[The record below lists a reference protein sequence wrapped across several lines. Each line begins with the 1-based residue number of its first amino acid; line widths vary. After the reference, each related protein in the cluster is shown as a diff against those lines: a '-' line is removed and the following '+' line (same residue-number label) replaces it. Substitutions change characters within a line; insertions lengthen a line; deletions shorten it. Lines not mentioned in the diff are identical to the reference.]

1 MTVKKRIIL
10 LIGLAIGLL
19 AITFGIIKPVSRI
32 DGNTIVIS
40 NDILKVFYF
49 NNRDPENPYNL
60 DFDTLSIKQLQLL
73 KKDYIQRE
81 VLKREAKKL
90 GLDKIDSIIS
100 ARLAQLGKE
109 ALVGESIDTS
119 IDESKIVNF
128 YEENKDKYLEPET
141 ITFIHLFFR
150 EEKLASEYLL
160 RISEEKDPTKIDELI
175 MNGGTV
181 FPYQKNYSNKS
192 RSFILG
198 HFGSEGTKNI
208 FSLNI
213 DNEKWQGPIQSSLGF
228 HLVKVFKRKDERL
241 LNYNEVVSVVRKDYF
256 DKLKKIESKNIID
269 KKILEYKII
278 DKLE

>member
-1 MTVKKRIIL
+1 MTIKKRIIL
-10 LIGLAIGLL
+10 LVGLAIGLL

-32 DGNTIVIS
+32 DDNTIVIS

-109 ALVGESIDTS
+109 ALVGESIDSS
-119 IDESKIVNF
+119 IGESKIINF
-128 YEENKDKYLEPET
+128 YEENKDKYIEPET
-141 ITFIHLFFR
+141 ITFMHLFFR
-150 EEKLASEYLL
+150 EEELASEYLL
-160 RISEEKDPTKIDELI
+160 RISEEKDPTKIDKLI

-181 FPYQKNYSNKS
+181 FPYQKNYSNKA

-208 FSLNI
+208 FSLII

-241 LNYNEVVSVVRKDYF
+241 LNYNEVVSLVRKDYF

>member
-1 MTVKKRIIL
+1 MTIKKRIIL
-10 LIGLAIGLL
+10 LVGLAIGLL
-19 AITFGIIKPVSRI
+19 ATTFGIIKPVSRI
-32 DGNTIVIS
+32 DDNTIVIS
-40 NDILKVFYF
+40 NDILRVFYF

-109 ALVGESIDTS
+109 ALVGESIDSS
-119 IDESKIVNF
+119 IGESKIINF
-128 YEENKDKYLEPET
+128 YEENKDKYIEPET
-141 ITFIHLFFR
+141 ITFMHLFFR
-150 EEKLASEYLL
+150 EEELASEYLL
-160 RISEEKDPTKIDELI
+160 RISEEKDPTKIDKLI

-181 FPYQKNYSNKS
+181 FPYQKNYSNKA

-208 FSLNI
+208 FSLII

-241 LNYNEVVSVVRKDYF
+241 LNYNEVVSLVRKDYF

-269 KKILEYKII
+269 KKILEYNII

>member
-1 MTVKKRIIL
+1 MTLKKRIIL
-10 LIGLAIGLL
+10 LVGLAIGLL
-19 AITFGIIKPVSRI
+19 AIVFGITKSESRI
-32 DGNTIVIS
+32 DDNAIIIS

-60 DFDTLSIKQLQLL
+60 DFDTLSNKQLQQL

-100 ARLAQLGKE
+100 ARLSQLGKE
-109 ALVGESIDTS
+109 ALVGESIDTNVG
-119 IDESKIVNF
+119 ESKIISF

-141 ITFIHLFFR
+141 ITFMHLFFR
-150 EEKLASEYLL
+150 EEELASKYLL

-181 FPYQKNYSNKS
+181 FPYQKNYSNKA

-241 LNYNEVVSVVRKDYF
+241 LNYNEVVSIVRKDYF

>member
-109 ALVGESIDTS
+109 ALVGESIDSS
-119 IDESKIVNF
+119 IGESKIINF
-128 YEENKDKYLEPET
+128 YEENKDKYIEPET
-141 ITFIHLFFR
+141 ITFVHLFFR
-150 EEKLASEYLL
+150 EEELASEYLL
-160 RISEEKDPTKIDELI
+160 RISEEKDPAKIDALI
-175 MNGGTV
+175 MNGG
-181 FPYQKNYSNKS
+181 
-192 RSFILG
+192 
-198 HFGSEGTKNI
+198 
-208 FSLNI
+208 NI
-213 DNEKWQGPIQSSLGF
+213 DNKKWQGPIQSSLGF
-228 HLVKVFKRKDERL
+228 HLVKVFKRNDQRM

-256 DKLKKIESKNIID
+256 DELKKIESKNIID
-269 KKILEYKII
+269 KKILEYKVI

>member
-109 ALVGESIDTS
+109 ALVGESIDSS
-119 IDESKIVNF
+119 IGESKIINF
-128 YEENKDKYLEPET
+128 YEENKDKYIEPET
-141 ITFIHLFFR
+141 ITFVHLFFR
-150 EEKLASEYLL
+150 EEELASEYLL

-181 FPYQKNYSNKS
+181 FPYQKNYSNKA

-208 FSLNI
+208 FLLNI
-213 DNEKWQGPIQSSLGF
+213 DNKKWQGPIQSSLGF
-228 HLVKVFKRKDERL
+228 HLVKVFKRNDQRM

-256 DKLKKIESKNIID
+256 DELKKIESKNIID

>member
-1 MTVKKRIIL
+1 LTIKKRIIL
-10 LIGLAIGLL
+10 LVGLAIGLL
-19 AITFGIIKPVSRI
+19 AITFGVIKPVSRI
-32 DGNTIVIS
+32 DDNTIVIS

-60 DFDTLSIKQLQLL
+60 DFDNLSIKQLQLL

-109 ALVGESIDTS
+109 ALVGESIDSS
-119 IDESKIVNF
+119 IGESKIINF
-128 YEENKDKYLEPET
+128 YEENKDKYIEPET
-141 ITFIHLFFR
+141 ITFMHLFFR
-150 EEKLASEYLL
+150 EEELASEYLL
-160 RISEEKDPTKIDELI
+160 RISEEKDPTKIDKLI

-181 FPYQKNYSNKS
+181 FPYQKNYSNKA

-208 FSLNI
+208 FSLII

-241 LNYNEVVSVVRKDYF
+241 LNYNEVVSLVRKDYF
-256 DKLKKIESKNIID
+256 DELKKIESKNIIN

>member
-1 MTVKKRIIL
+1 MTIKKRIIL
-10 LIGLAIGLL
+10 LVGLAIGLL
-19 AITFGIIKPVSRI
+19 ATTFGIIKPVSRI
-32 DGNTIVIS
+32 DDNTIVIS
-40 NDILKVFYF
+40 NDILRVFYF

-109 ALVGESIDTS
+109 ALVGESIDSS
-119 IDESKIVNF
+119 IGESKIINF
-128 YEENKDKYLEPET
+128 YEENKDKYIEPET

-150 EEKLASEYLL
+150 EEELASEYLL

-181 FPYQKNYSNKS
+181 FPYQKNYSNKA

-241 LNYNEVVSVVRKDYF
+241 LNYNEVVSLVRKDYF